1 MPTEYC
7 MDHSAHARAIKV
19 HDNRLDEHG
28 KELDQLSECVVRL
41 TTIQEDN
48 AARLKE
54 IDDRLLA
61 IENKP
66 AEKWDKMSTQILTA
80 VISFVI
86 GLVMSS
92 LGLSSVAK

>member
-1 MPTEYC
+1 
-7 MDHSAHARAIKV
+7 MDHSAHERAIKV
-19 HDNRLDEHG
+19 HDNRLDEHS

-66 AEKWDKMSTQILTA
+66 AEKWDKMTTQILTA

-86 GLVMSS
+86 GLVLSS
-92 LGLSSVAK
+92 LGLSSIVK